1 MTSPPRLLGTR
12 AELRSACDAA
22 REAGKT
28 VGIVP
33 TMGALHAGHLSLIE
47 RARQEG
53 ATFVVVT
60 IFVNPLQ
67 FGEGEDLARYP
78 RTLSADIEAC
88 TGALVDVVFVPDDG
102 EMYDANFATTV
113 AVSGMTTD
121 LEGAHRPG
129 HFDGVTTVV
138 AKLLCLTAPTIAVFG
153 RKDHQQQAVI
163 HRMATDL
170 GIRARVVAAPTIREK
185 DGLAL
190 SSRNLYL
197 APDERKRATGIVEG
211 LRAAD
216 ALFRHGERNPG
227 TLAEAAREKVA
238 AAFDTVDYVE
248 AVDPTTLAPV
258 PDGASSILIVVA
270 AHIGGTRLID
280 NAILGEDRL

>member
-1 MTSPPRLLGTR
+1 MASLPRLVHTR
-12 AELRSACDAA
+12 AGLAEACDAA
-22 REAGKT
+22 RRAGKT

-33 TMGALHAGHLSLIE
+33 TMGALHAGHLSLIG

-60 IFVNPLQ
+60 IFINPLQ

-78 RTLSADIEAC
+78 RTLSADVEAC
-88 TGALVDVVFVPDDG
+88 ADALVDVVFVPENG
-102 EMYDANFATTV
+102 EMYEANFATTV
-113 AVSGMTTD
+113 SVSGMTTT

-138 AKLLCLTAPTIAVFG
+138 AKLLSLTAPTIAVFG

-163 HRMATDL
+163 HRMTTDL
-170 GIRARVVAAPTIREK
+170 DIRARIVAAPTVREE

-190 SSRNLYL
+190 SSRNRYL
-197 APDERKRATGIVEG
+197 APTERKRATGIARG

-216 ALFRHGERNPG
+216 ELFRRGERNPG
-227 TLAEAAREKVA
+227 ALAQAAREKVDA
-238 AAFDTVDYVE
+238 TFDAVDYVE
-248 AVDPTTLAPV
+248 AVDPTTLAPAL
-258 PDGASSILIVVA
+258 DGASSILIVVA

-280 NAILGEDRL
+280 NAILGEDQL